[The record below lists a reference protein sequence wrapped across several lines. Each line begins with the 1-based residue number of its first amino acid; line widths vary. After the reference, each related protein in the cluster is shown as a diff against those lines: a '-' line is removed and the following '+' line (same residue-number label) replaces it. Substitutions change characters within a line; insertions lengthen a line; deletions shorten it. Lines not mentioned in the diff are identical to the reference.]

1 MLQSTV
7 MIFSN
12 SEFTALRTKFYNNTA
27 VTSGGAISQR
37 LSGFTVLEQCV
48 FAQSSLH
55 YAYRN
60 FGSDIDAFQCTELRI
75 SETELLHN
83 ATDPTAAIEV
93 NMLDIPC
100 TLFTLKTNISYGS
113 KHLSST
119 NRSFFNESIDRCK
132 VFISPPVVVR
142 PGGANHNS
150 FIVGINLP
158 GAYHNDCAL

>member
-48 FAQSSLH
+48 FAQNSLH

-119 NRSFFNESIDRCK
+119 NRSFLMNLLTGVRFSLA
-132 VFISPPVVVR
+132 PPLWYA
-142 PGGANHNS
+142 PGG
-150 FIVGINLP
+150 G
-158 GAYHNDCAL
+158 